1 MARKTNT
8 TTRTAKTNTKSSTN
22 TAKEIVK
29 AANVEVEKQDDV
41 IEQAEINDVEEAED
55 IEEVSAKN
63 IVELIN
69 NTANQQDDTA
79 SHISFKSESAN
90 QLQQKQLEAVAQKP
104 VQKTYD
110 QHDLILCRNVSAGW
124 LKMTGKSGIPY
135 VWNATGDLCEVE
147 YGDLWAR
154 KTAKSEYLY
163 KPYFVIED
171 EELLEQPRWKDLKTF
186 YDEKVYGLDNVDA
199 IINVPSSSIRRV
211 LVELSDG
218 MKNAVAVRAATMIEN
233 GSLDSLKKIKIIDE
247 VCGTDLMSVIPD

>member
-8 TTRTAKTNTKSSTN
+8 TTRTAKTNTKSSAN

-29 AANVEVEKQDDV
+29 AANVEVEEKHDDV

-55 IEEVSAKN
+55 TEETEKVEEVSVKN
-63 IVELIN
+63 IVEK
-69 NTANQQDDTA
+69 AKPQ
-79 SHISFKSESAN
+79 
-90 QLQQKQLEAVAQKP
+90 P

>member
-8 TTRTAKTNTKSSTN
+8 TTRTAKTNTKSSAN

-29 AANVEVEKQDDV
+29 AANVEVEEKQDDV

-55 IEEVSAKN
+55 IEETEKIEEVSVKN
-63 IVELIN
+63 IVEKVKP
-69 NTANQQDDTA
+69 Q
-79 SHISFKSESAN
+79 
-90 QLQQKQLEAVAQKP
+90 P